1 MMLLPLNVSD
11 AVALVEFD
19 ESKVAADVEDEAA
32 VDPDTA
38 AESETVLGLT
48 SEDPAEEAVRVEVG
62 EKVTV
67 GVEEL
72 VAVATEE
79 SVVVATEESVVVAR

>member
-1 MMLLPLNVSD
+1 MLLPLNVSD

-19 ESKVAADVEDEAA
+19 ESKVEDEVA

-38 AESETVLGLT
+38 AESETVLALT

-79 SVVVATEESVVVAR
+79 SVVVAR